1 MAGKSTYLE
10 DKLLNWMKGTA
21 FGAAPAT
28 VYVALFTTPP
38 ADDNTGGVEVSG
50 GSYARAAITT
60 STGFSAISGG
70 TAPHQISNSGTVTFA
85 TPTANWGT
93 IVAFAIMDALT
104 VGNLLYWNALPGPGQ
119 VINNGVVAS
128 FAPNTLIVSE
138 D

>member
-10 DKLLNWMKGTA
+10 DKLFKWLKGTA

-28 VYVALFTTPP
+28 VYVALFTTAP

-60 STGFSAISGG
+60 STGFSAITGG
-70 TAPHQISNSGTVTFA
+70 TAPHQISNAGTVTFA

-104 VGNLLYWNALPGPGQ
+104 VGNLLYSNTISSQ

-128 FAPNTLIVSE
+128 FAARVLIISE

>member
-10 DKLLNWMKGTA
+10 DKLLNWLKGTA

-28 VYVALFTTPP
+28 VYVALFTTAP

-60 STGFSAISGG
+60 STGFSAITGG
-70 TAPHQISNSGTVTFA
+70 TAPHQISNAATVTFA

-93 IVAFAIMDALT
+93 IIAFAIYDALT
-104 VGNLLYWNALPGPGQ
+104 VGNLLYWNTISGQ
-119 VINNGVVAS
+119 VINSGIIAS
-128 FAPNTLIVSE
+128 FAPNVLIVSE

>member
-1 MAGKSTYLE
+1 MAGKSTYRE
-10 DKLLNWMKGTA
+10 DKQLNWMKGTA

-28 VYVALFTTPP
+28 VYVALFTTAP
-38 ADDNTGGVEVSG
+38 ADDGTGGVEVSG

-70 TAPHQISNSGTVTFA
+70 TAPHQISNAATVTFA
-85 TPTANWGT
+85 TPTANLGT
-93 IVAFAIMDALT
+93 IVAFGVYDALT
-104 VGNLLYWNALPGPGQ
+104 TDNLLYSNTISSQ

-128 FAPNTLIVSE
+128 FAAGALIVSE

>member
-28 VYVALFTTPP
+28 VYMALFTTPP

-104 VGNLLYWNALPGPGQ
+104 VGNLLYWNALGSN
-119 VINNGVVAS
+119 I
-128 FAPNTLIVSE
+128 
-138 D
+138 

>member
-28 VYVALFTTPP
+28 VYVALFTTAP
-38 ADDNTGGVEVSG
+38 ADDGTGGVEESG

-70 TAPHQISNSGTVTFA
+70 IAPHQISDNGPGTFA
-85 TPTANWGT
+85 RPTPDVGPNL
-93 IVAFAIMDALT
+93 AFPLPPPLT
-104 VGNLLYWNALPGPGQ
+104 
-119 VINNGVVAS
+119 
-128 FAPNTLIVSE
+128 
-138 D
+138 